1 MTEAAGR
8 RLEYGA
14 GGVLGVLTPSGNPT
28 VEPEMQ
34 RLFGTGITMLTT
46 RMHSTDPSLLRRL
59 VLYAETL
66 DQSLDSFGG
75 IALDAALFACT
86 GTSYLLGAE
95 REAALVAHWRDRGVR
110 LLTAAQAIRAAAAEA
125 GVCRVVLVNP
135 YPSELREPALAYWQA
150 AGLDVVDVVDVR
162 NPEPGYHAI
171 YTLRGDAI
179 SAALADA
186 VARPADMVLMM
197 GTGMPSLMSLVQ
209 AAQSSTSRN
218 KLLLSSN
225 LALAWAGCRTLD
237 PEFPRPSHML
247 AALAAHLLPGIR
259 LDFRQMPT

>member
-1 MTEAAGR
+1 MSEAAGQ

-59 VLYAETL
+59 MLYAETL
-66 DQSLDSFGG
+66 DQSLESFGG

-125 GVCRVVLVNP
+125 GVHRAVLVNP
-135 YPSELREPALAYWQA
+135 YPPDLREPALAYWQA
-150 AGLDVVDVVDVR
+150 AGLDLVDVIDVR

-186 VARPADMVLMM
+186 MARPADMVLMM
-197 GTGMPSLMSLVQ
+197 GTGMPSLISLAR

-225 LALAWAGCRTLD
+225 LALAWAGCRVLD
-237 PEFPRPSHML
+237 PEFPRPGPML
-247 AALAAHLLPGIR
+247 TSFAARIR
-259 LDFRQMPT
+259 PEICPDFQQMAT